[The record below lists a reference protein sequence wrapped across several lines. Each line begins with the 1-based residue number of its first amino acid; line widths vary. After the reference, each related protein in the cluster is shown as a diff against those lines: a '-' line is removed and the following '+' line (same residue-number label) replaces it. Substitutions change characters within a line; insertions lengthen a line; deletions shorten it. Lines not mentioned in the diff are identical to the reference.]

1 MNKTDYGLYRDDGPR
16 YLRNTSG
23 HEADRKR
30 KNIIKIFKEYRLSI
44 TCGLNRK
51 IIHFLDVQ
59 FNFND
64 QAYEPF
70 RKPNNE
76 PTYISKQLTI
86 HRT

>member
-1 MNKTDYGLYRDDGPR
+1 MNKTDFGLYRDNGPR

-23 HEADRKR
+23 HVADRKR

-44 TCGLNRK
+44 TCGLNKK
-51 IIHFLDVQ
+51 IIDFLDLQ

-64 QAYEPF
+64 QTYEPF

-76 PTYISKQLTI
+76 PAYVSKQLTI